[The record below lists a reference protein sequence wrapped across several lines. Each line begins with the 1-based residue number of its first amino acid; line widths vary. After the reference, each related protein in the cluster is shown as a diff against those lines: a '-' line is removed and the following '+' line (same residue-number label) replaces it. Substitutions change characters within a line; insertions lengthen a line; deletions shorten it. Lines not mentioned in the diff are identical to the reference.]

1 MLMRRGS
8 WEWGGRRLG
17 WCWIGQ
23 VLRAQLDHNK
33 VQRKVEVLSRLHCHA
48 FLPRISEMYCCCLV
62 AKLRQTLWDPTD
74 WIPPGSSLHGTSQ
87 ARILEWVVI
96 SFSRGSSLTKDWTNV
111 SSWHA
116 LAGRFFTTE
125 PFGKPVTFMGR
136 CSGCGPQI
144 FREHVGGQSS
154 GGWGKRWVGEHDY
167 KAVEKIL
174 EVWN

>member
-96 SFSRGSSLTKDWTNV
+96 SFSRGSSQSRDRTHLLSILHWQVDSLSLSHLINQELGSKVFNQV
-111 SSWHA
+111 SQKLIS
-116 LAGRFFTTE
+116 T
-125 PFGKPVTFMGR
+125 
-136 CSGCGPQI
+136 
-144 FREHVGGQSS
+144 
-154 GGWGKRWVGEHDY
+154 
-167 KAVEKIL
+167 
-174 EVWN
+174 